1 MLKPIKTDFGKLIF
15 SWLHGLSDIMQTYK
29 KFLVL
34 QWCKTYPKPNE
45 ITKRLFVFVLM
56 KFNKFSSSKM
66 FWKTKNDYAEDVF
79 NTSTPRRM
87 FSWTV
92 ELICHTIFVKLLHWR
107 CSTGSKYT
115 SAVSKINNTRENQSA
130 RSTQLYCIANKLH
143 RKTLV
148 KRCVDCNQSF
158 SKNISLQK
166 DWSQHFPAFKSLNH
180 ILTKETM
187 KD

>member
-1 MLKPIKTDFGKLIF
+1 
-15 SWLHGLSDIMQTYK
+15 
-29 KFLVL
+29 
-34 QWCKTYPKPNE
+34 
-45 ITKRLFVFVLM
+45 M

-79 NTSTPRRM
+79 NTSTPRIM

-92 ELICHTIFVKLLHWR
+92 ELICHTIFVKLLHCR

-130 RSTQLYCIANKLH
+130 TSTQLYCIANKLH

>member
-1 MLKPIKTDFGKLIF
+1 
-15 SWLHGLSDIMQTYK
+15 
-29 KFLVL
+29 
-34 QWCKTYPKPNE
+34 
-45 ITKRLFVFVLM
+45 
-56 KFNKFSSSKM
+56 M

-79 NTSTPRRM
+79 NTSTPRIM

-92 ELICHTIFVKLLHWR
+92 ELICHTIFVKLLHCR

-148 KRCVDCNQSF
+148 KRCVDCSQSF

-166 DWSQHFPAFKSLNH
+166 D
-180 ILTKETM
+180 
-187 KD
+187 

>member
-1 MLKPIKTDFGKLIF
+1 
-15 SWLHGLSDIMQTYK
+15 
-29 KFLVL
+29 
-34 QWCKTYPKPNE
+34 
-45 ITKRLFVFVLM
+45 M

-79 NTSTPRRM
+79 NTSTPRIM

-92 ELICHTIFVKLLHWR
+92 ELICHTIFVKLLHCR

-148 KRCVDCNQSF
+148 KRVLIAISPFQKIFHCRKTDH
-158 SKNISLQK
+158 NIFQLLRALIISSRRKL
-166 DWSQHFPAFKSLNH
+166 
-180 ILTKETM
+180 
-187 KD
+187 